1 MLRERRKFQYNLF
14 TPCIR
19 LKLTYQAYQWPGR
32 KTTSDTLNHFTH
44 AFQRFFYI
52 PIEREKVQ
60 SVQYLRITVVIT
72 SYQRLI
78 VIFVCWTHCS
88 EWSYG
93 NYAQVKMHKARVCY
107 DYHYLLEFMLHF
119 RVLYMIMWCMIEVR
133 KQGYYIYLYIRDG
146 LYT

>member
-44 AFQRFFYI
+44 AFQTFFYI

-60 SVQYLRITVVIT
+60 SVQYLRITV
-72 SYQRLI
+72 SY
-78 VIFVCWTHCS
+78 
-88 EWSYG
+88 
-93 NYAQVKMHKARVCY
+93 
-107 DYHYLLEFMLHF
+107 
-119 RVLYMIMWCMIEVR
+119 
-133 KQGYYIYLYIRDG
+133 
-146 LYT
+146 